1 MYQKFFN
8 FLNYSFYYYFQRLEI
23 MIFFLGE
30 EIIKIKEII
39 RKSYKNKIINNYKII
54 VFLNFLLLKVLK
66 RKRKNEEW

>member
-1 MYQKFFN
+1 
-8 FLNYSFYYYFQRLEI
+8 

-66 RKRKNEEW
+66 RKKKMKNDK